1 MLGVSIEDC
10 TARREVKA
18 MAGWQVLRRRVRRRE
33 FLRYV
38 AAGAGLGVLAA
49 CRAEMAPQAT
59 PPPAAAPGRGQGGV
73 LVINDNGDP
82 PSFDSTKTW
91 GYRTHMPMSM
101 VYPRLVRWGNGP
113 NVGPLD
119 YPVVP
124 YLAAAMPEQPDA
136 TTYIFKL
143 RPAKWENKPP
153 LNGRALTS
161 EDIVKNWQ
169 RFSAEHPARLLFED
183 VDRVEAPAPDTVRF
197 VMKRP
202 LGPFLAHLAN
212 HGTMYIMPYEL
223 FGTGQLEKD
232 MWSAGP
238 FVFKGYVVGAEER
251 FEFNPDFFLEGK
263 PRLAGV
269 TIRIV
274 PDTPTTISM
283 LRTKQIDSTGWLAN
297 VVSPRDLSSLKG
309 DLPNAVFVRYFLSG
323 NFWLGLDLRDPV
335 FQDKRVRQA
344 ISMAINRDDL
354 NKVHVE
360 GEWSLPWGYIPT
372 FHFDP
377 KRNEFP
383 NARYY
388 HYNPA
393 EARALL
399 RAAGHERLGPYDLYS
414 GRIFWPEQLENA
426 QFIQQQ
432 LRAVGIET
440 NIKELPYAEYY
451 SLGVVA
457 GRWPSGMFHGIN
469 LVGSDPNEHLTQ
481 FWLPNSP
488 RLISP
493 GLAPFL
499 QQDTEL
505 LNAIERQKRE
515 LDLNRRRDLLRQVV
529 DIMAERMY
537 NVPLVVP
544 ALYHMHQDYVRELYW
559 ISTAA
564 PGSDWLLEPFK
575 V

>member
-1 MLGVSIEDC
+1 MSRWQLFH
-10 TARREVKA
+10 RR
-18 MAGWQVLRRRVRRRE
+18 MGRRR
-33 FLRYV
+33 FLKY
-38 AAGAGLGVLAA
+38 AAMGAGAVTLAAA
-49 CRAEMAPQAT
+49 CREEAAAPQAT

-101 VYPRLVRWGNGP
+101 VYPRLVKWGNGP

-153 LNGRALTS
+153 LNGRPLTA

-169 RFSAEHPARLLFED
+169 RFSTEHPARLLFED
-183 VDRVEAPAPDTVRF
+183 VDRVEAVAPDTARF
-197 VMKRP
+197 IMRRP
-202 LGPFLAHLAN
+202 LGPLLAHLAN

-238 FVFKGYVVGAEER
+238 YIFKGYTVGSEER
-251 FEFNPDFFLEGK
+251 FEYNPDFFLEGF
-263 PRLAGV
+263 PRLSGV

-309 DLPNAVFVRYFLSG
+309 DLPNANFVRYYLSA

-360 GEWSLPWGYIPT
+360 GEWSLPHGYIPT

-377 KRNEFP
+377 RKNEFP

-388 HYNPA
+388 QFNPQ

-399 RAAGHERLGPYDLYS
+399 RAAGHERLGPYDMYS
-414 GRIFWPEQLENA
+414 GRIYWPEQLENA
-426 QFIQQQ
+426 QLIQQQ

-440 NIKELPYAEYY
+440 NIKELPFAEYY

-457 GRWPSGMFHGIN
+457 GRWPSGMFHGNN

-515 LDLNRRRDLLRQVV
+515 LDLNRRRELIRQVV

-537 NVPLVVP
+537 NIPLVVP
-544 ALYHMHQDYVRELYW
+544 ALYHMHQDYVREMYW

-575 V
+575 VSS